1 MTLHIVISTS
11 LLKIHGLSC
20 PTIWHAPCL
29 YHLCKVKKRMLKI
42 SSIDTPSQRR
52 LVVEGKLVTPW
63 ASELKTA
70 CDQAR
75 PNLHDRELVVDVRNL
90 IVISQEGEN
99 VLLALMHEGVRFEGC
114 GVFTK
119 RILRQ
124 LARRVHAKHQE
135 VKP

>member
-1 MTLHIVISTS
+1 MTLHTGISTL
-11 LLKIHGLSC
+11 LLKMHGLSC
-20 PTIWHAPCL
+20 LTIWHARCL
-29 YHLCKVKKRMLKI
+29 YHSCKVKKCMLKI
-42 SSIDTPSQRR
+42 SIIDTPSQCR

-63 ASELKTA
+63 AAELKRA

-75 PNLHDRELVVDVRNL
+75 TNLHDRELVVDVRNL

-99 VLLALMHEGVRFEGC
+99 VLLDLMHDDVRFEGC

-124 LARRVHAKHQE
+124 LARRAHAKHQE